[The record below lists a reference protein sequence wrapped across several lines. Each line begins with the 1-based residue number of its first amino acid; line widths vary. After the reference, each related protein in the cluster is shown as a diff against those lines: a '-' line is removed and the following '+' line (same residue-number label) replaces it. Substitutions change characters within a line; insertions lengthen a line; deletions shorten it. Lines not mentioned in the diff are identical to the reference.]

1 MSVSLLPLAVP
12 QPEPISAI
20 EAALFVFVLLT
31 AVATAMLRDVLAVIV
46 VFAAYS
52 LGMAIFYAI
61 LLAPDVA
68 MTEAAIGA
76 GVTTILLLLT
86 IAKTVRPNEDRILE
100 RVDGTGL
107 VVVGAFA
114 AVLIATVN
122 EFPAVGDGES
132 MAWFNPAVSQ
142 YYIESGYAD
151 TGVENAVTAVLA
163 GYRGFDTF
171 GEATV
176 VLAAGVATLIVL
188 KRTVFTRE

>member
-1 MSVSLLPLAVP
+1 VSVELLPLAVP
-12 QPEPISAI
+12 EPEPISAV
-20 EAALFVFVLLT
+20 EAALFVFILLT
-31 AVATAMLRDVLAVIV
+31 ALATAMLRDVLAVIV

-86 IAKTVRPNEDRILE
+86 IVKTVRPTEDRILE
-100 RVDGTGL
+100 RVDGPAL
-107 VVVGAFA
+107 VVVGGFA
-114 AVLIATVN
+114 VVLIATIR

-132 MAWFNPAVSQ
+132 LAWFNPAVTQ
-142 YYIESGYAD
+142 YYVESGYAD

-176 VLAAGVATLIVL
+176 VFAAGVATLIVL